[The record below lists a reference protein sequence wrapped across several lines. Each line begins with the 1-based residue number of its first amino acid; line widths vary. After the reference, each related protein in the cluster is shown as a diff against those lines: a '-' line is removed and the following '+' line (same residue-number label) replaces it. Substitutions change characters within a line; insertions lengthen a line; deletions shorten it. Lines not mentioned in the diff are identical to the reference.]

1 MLHEFEE
8 IIGVER
14 WFTQNAPEMKARF
27 PRLSKPI
34 TALSGLS
41 TRTFAGAVLEE
52 FVLVS
57 TCTVLALT
65 CRWYGLWL
73 AAFAAFSVHILVH
86 IGQWL
91 VVRHYI
97 PVIITSVLALPYIV
111 WGMIHV
117 VGFFP
122 VSSIVLYSV
131 AGIVVAVLNL
141 ALLHRFI
148 LH

>member
-8 IIGVER
+8 ILGVER
-14 WFTQNAPEMKARF
+14 WFTQNATEMKARF

-41 TRTFAGAVLEE
+41 TRAFAGAVLEE

-117 VGFFP
+117 VGFF
-122 VSSIVLYSV
+122 SISFIALYSV
-131 AGIVVAVLNL
+131 AGIAVASLNL
-141 ALLHRFI
+141 TLLHRFI